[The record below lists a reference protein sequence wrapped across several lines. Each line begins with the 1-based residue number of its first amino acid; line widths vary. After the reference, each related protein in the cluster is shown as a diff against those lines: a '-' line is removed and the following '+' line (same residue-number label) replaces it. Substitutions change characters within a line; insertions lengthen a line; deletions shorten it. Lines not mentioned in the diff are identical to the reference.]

1 MYKLLSL
8 VFALFISILS
18 VTLVIFN
25 NGTIFVDIYFKQFEI
40 QIGQALVLSIF
51 IGIVIS
57 LLFIGNIIL
66 SYRSKYVKL
75 KKENNLVKKEVQNL
89 RKLPM
94 QE

>member
-1 MYKLLSL
+1 
-8 VFALFISILS
+8 
-18 VTLVIFN
+18 VIFN
-25 NGTIFVDIYFKQFEI
+25 DGTILVNIYFKQFEI
-40 QIGQALVLSIF
+40 EIGQALVLSIF

-66 SYRSKYVKL
+66 SYRSKYIKL

>member
-1 MYKLLSL
+1 
-8 VFALFISILS
+8 ILS

-25 NGTIFVDIYFKQFEI
+25 DGTILVDIYFKQFEI

>member
-25 NGTIFVDIYFKQFEI
+25 DGTILVDIYFKQFEI

>member
-25 NGTIFVDIYFKQFEI
+25 DGTILVDIYFKQFEI

-51 IGIVIS
+51 TGIVIS

>member
-25 NGTIFVDIYFKQFEI
+25 DGTILVNIYFKQFEI
-40 QIGQALVLSIF
+40 EIGQALVLSIF

>member
-25 NGTIFVDIYFKQFEI
+25 DGTILVDIYFKQFEI

-51 IGIVIS
+51 AGIVIS

>member
-25 NGTIFVDIYFKQFEI
+25 DGTILVNIYFKQFEI
-40 QIGQALVLSIF
+40 EIGQALVLSIF

-66 SYRSKYVKL
+66 SYRSKYIKL

>member
-1 MYKLLSL
+1 

-25 NGTIFVDIYFKQFEI
+25 DGTILVDIYFKQFEI

-51 IGIVIS
+51 TGIVIS